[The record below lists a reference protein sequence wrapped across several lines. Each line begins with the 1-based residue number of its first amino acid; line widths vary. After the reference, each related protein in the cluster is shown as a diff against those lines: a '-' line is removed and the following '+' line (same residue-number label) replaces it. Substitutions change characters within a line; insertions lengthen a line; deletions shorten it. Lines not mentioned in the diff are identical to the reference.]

1 MKRKILLGCCPLL
14 KSFRVAF
21 VLLAVAGLGVGTGGW
36 GAEKGFETPPIL
48 KAGEV
53 LPAHLLQG
61 KRYRIEDAV
70 PTDGFLMK
78 FTIQS
83 DFGTFIARSPEMVE
97 TRITEIDAMDRL
109 EKVSKSDAFVAG
121 LKASGRQFGQQIGQL
136 IENPKETVKGIPEG
150 VGRFFD
156 RVGRGAKT
164 GYQKLGD
171 MKEQEKQ
178 TAPPPAGPGALLPGA
193 PEKVQTKGAGMTVE
207 EAAVRAVGK
216 TTADAFGYDDQRRRI
231 ARELGVDP
239 YSTNPVLTKML
250 DDIASAA
257 FAGGLGISVFKAVVP
272 AGMVISTTTTL
283 SNWVW
288 DMPPGDL
295 KVQNERSLTT
305 MGVSQDQVDLLMR
318 QPHFTL
324 TYQTRLVKA
333 LERLNKTAGRPWIM
347 PVATSVLSFDQARFV
362 VEAMEMLAGY
372 NEKIAP
378 IKSLIKEAPFVGQT
392 GSGTLVVAGPVDLLA
407 WNEKINRFVS
417 RPDLKAKHRVLWL
430 RGEATPQAR
439 QELTQL
445 GWTVRENAIKTK

>member
-1 MKRKILLGCCPLL
+1 MKKINLMGCGSIL
-14 KSFRVAF
+14 KSLRAAVF
-21 VLLAVAGLGVGTGGW
+21 LLAAASVGLGTGVW
-36 GAEKGFETPPIL
+36 GAENGFENPPTL
-48 KAGEV
+48 KAAQV
-53 LPAHLLQG
+53 LPAELLQG
-61 KRYRIEDAV
+61 KRYQIEETV

-78 FTIQS
+78 FAIVS
-83 DFGTFIARSPEMVE
+83 DFGTFIARSPGTAEI
-97 TRITEIDAMDRL
+97 RIKEIDAMDRL

-136 IENPKETVKGIPEG
+136 IENPEETVKGIPAG

-156 RVGRGAKT
+156 RVARGAKT

-178 TAPPPAGPGALLPGA
+178 TAPPPAGPGALLPGE
-193 PEKVQTKGAGMTVE
+193 PEHPGAKGTKMTVE

-257 FAGGLGISVFKAVVP
+257 FAGGLGISAFKAVVP

-295 KVQNERSLTT
+295 KVQNERSLKA
-305 MGVSQDQVDLLMR
+305 MGVSQDQVDLLLR

-333 LERLNKTAGRPWIM
+333 LERLGKTAGRPAIM
-347 PVATSVLSFDQARFV
+347 RVATTVLSFDQARFV

-372 NEKIAP
+372 HEKIAP
-378 IKSLIKEAPFVGQT
+378 IKNLDQEVPFAGRT
-392 GSGTLVVAGPVDLLA
+392 ESGTLVVAGPVDCLS
-407 WNEKINRFVS
+407 WTERINRFAT
-417 RPDLKAKHRVLWL
+417 RPDMKAKQRILWL
-430 RGEATPQAR
+430 RGEATPRAR
-439 QELTQL
+439 QELTKL

>member
-1 MKRKILLGCCPLL
+1 MRRKILLGFPPAL
-14 KSFRVAF
+14 KSFRVVF
-21 VLLAVAGLGVGTGGW
+21 SLLAAASLGVGSYAL
-36 GAEKGFETPPIL
+36 GAEKGFETPPTL

-53 LPAHLLQG
+53 LPAQLLQG

-78 FTIQS
+78 VTIQS

-121 LKASGRQFGQQIGQL
+121 LKASGKEFGKQVGQL
-136 IENPKETVKGIPEG
+136 IDQPKETLKGVPEG

-164 GYQKLGD
+164 GYQKLED
-171 MKEQEKQ
+171 MKDQEKQ
-178 TAPPPAGPGALLPGA
+178 TAPPPTGLGAQLPGK
-193 PEKVQTKGAGMTVE
+193 PDPTGATGGKMTVE

-239 YSTNPVLTKML
+239 YSTNPVLTQML

-257 FAGGLGISVFKAVVP
+257 FAGGLGVSAFKAAVP
-272 AGMVISTTTTL
+272 GGMVISTTTTL

-295 KVQNERSLTT
+295 KVQNERSLKA
-305 MGVSQDQVDLLMR
+305 MGVSQDQVDLLLR

-324 TYQTRLVKA
+324 TLQTRLVKA
-333 LERLNKTAGRPWIM
+333 LERLKQTSGRPGIM
-347 PVATSVLSFDQARFV
+347 PVALAVQSFDQARFV

-372 NEKIAP
+372 NEKVSP
-378 IKSLIKEAPFVGQT
+378 IKALEKDVPFAGRT
-392 GSGTLVVAGPVDLLA
+392 GTGTLLVAGPVDYLS
-407 WNEKINRFVS
+407 WTERMNRFAS
-417 RPDLKAKHRVLWL
+417 RPDLKAKQRVLWL
-430 RGEATPQAR
+430 RGETTPRAR
-439 QELTQL
+439 QELTRL
-445 GWTVRENAIKTK
+445 GWTVKENVIKIK